1 MRVFHCDAC
10 GFVSYDIG
18 EMFTITIADKMYDVC
33 GKCEKRLHAIVT
45 ECAWRDNPPREI
57 GPVCGCGH
65 AQSYHNKTGCTAPIY
80 AGAQHQCRCTGFK
93 PLDCDIYTEG
103 GVVAQA
109 AGSALAAQRETALT
123 EIERN
128 ARFYSPQRPVEL
140 PAAFADLVE
149 GGRTLTVSVEQ
160 GMVTFALE
168 VLGGVRL
175 TFRLDSE
182 TAPDFREA
190 VRVAANRVRA
200 IKAISTL
207 PPIPPAPPVLGGEES
222 PPAPPTAD
230 PDVWF

>member
-149 GGRTLTVSVEQ
+149 GGRTRDQ
-160 GMVTFALE
+160 GYLDAPTYPAGAAGTGWGRESAGAADGRSRRMVLI
-168 VLGGVRL
+168 
-175 TFRLDSE
+175 
-182 TAPDFREA
+182 
-190 VRVAANRVRA
+190 N
-200 IKAISTL
+200 
-207 PPIPPAPPVLGGEES
+207 
-222 PPAPPTAD
+222 
-230 PDVWF
+230 